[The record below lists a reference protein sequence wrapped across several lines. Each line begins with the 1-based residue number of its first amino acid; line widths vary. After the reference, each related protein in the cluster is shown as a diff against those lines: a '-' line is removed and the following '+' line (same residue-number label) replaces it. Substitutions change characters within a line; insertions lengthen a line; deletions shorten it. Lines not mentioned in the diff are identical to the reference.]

1 MVTSTVTPRQLEI
14 LRFIRD
20 FRSRHG
26 YSPTMQEIG
35 DHLELTKVTVFEHV
49 GALEK
54 KGLLRRGLKH
64 SARSLVVSDNFEF
77 EDERGTMP
85 LVGQIAA
92 GLPIEAIEDP
102 QSLDLA
108 EMFPVGED
116 TFALRVKGQSMI
128 DDHIQDGDYVIC
140 QRRGQAANGEM
151 VVAIV
156 GDGEATLKRMYREK
170 SRIRLQPANPE
181 FRPIYVDHLEIRGVV
196 VGVVR
201 KV

>member
-1 MVTSTVTPRQLEI
+1 
-14 LRFIRD
+14 
-20 FRSRHG
+20 
-26 YSPTMQEIG
+26 
-35 DHLELTKVTVFEHV
+35 
-49 GALEK
+49 
-54 KGLLRRGLKH
+54 
-64 SARSLVVSDNFEF
+64 
-77 EDERGTMP
+77 MP